1 MKYSSLFL
9 PAALFLAALA
19 VGAGSGCAK
28 FTFSQPFAVFDSE
41 PEIPEKL
48 VAVWTPAALHPP
60 GKRPVRG
67 FGGRILFHGQDPQ
80 LALPVDGSLIVY
92 AFDDTD
98 ADPDNPLPDK
108 KYVFTAEEFAT
119 FESESALGP
128 SYSVWLPWDAVG
140 GEQKPVT
147 LITRFEDASGRIVMS
162 QPAQATLP
170 GRMRPSRER
179 LATRRSSA
187 TGSQSGDSGIR
198 QVSYQEAESERGPA
212 RSQRAMRTPLT
223 ITVAPDQAKRLLH
236 GEATPRAA
244 TASREMMKTYAE
256 LTANDRLS
264 ETKASPAPERSQ
276 SESPPATRSA
286 PAAPP
291 ARSEPTTRPSVD
303 PARRQPHRAEAPR
316 PLPPTP
322 RSGWSRPPATLSADD

>member
-9 PAALFLAALA
+9 PAVMVLAALA

-28 FTFSQPFAVFDSE
+28 FNFSQPFAVFESE

-60 GKRPVRG
+60 GKRAVRG

-80 LALPVDGSLIVY
+80 LTMPVDGSLIVY

-119 FESESALGP
+119 FESDSALGP

-140 GEQKPVT
+140 GDQKPVT

-170 GRMRPSRER
+170 GRMPSPRER
-179 LATRRSSA
+179 LATRRSRA
-187 TGSQSGDSGIR
+187 TGLENGDFGVR
-198 QVSYQEAESERGPA
+198 QASYQDAERERSER
-212 RSQRAMRTPLT
+212 RSQRKMRTPLT
-223 ITVAPDQAKRLLH
+223 ITVAPDQAKRLLQ
-236 GEATPRAA
+236 GEATPRPAA
-244 TASREMMKTYAE
+244 SQEMLKTYAE
-256 LTANDRLS
+256 LTARDRLP
-264 ETKASPAPERSQ
+264 ETTASPAPERSQ
-276 SESPPATRSA
+276 SVSPPATRSA

-291 ARSEPTTRPSVD
+291 ARSEPTTRPSAD

-322 RSGWSRPPATLSADD
+322 RSGWSRPPATWTGDD